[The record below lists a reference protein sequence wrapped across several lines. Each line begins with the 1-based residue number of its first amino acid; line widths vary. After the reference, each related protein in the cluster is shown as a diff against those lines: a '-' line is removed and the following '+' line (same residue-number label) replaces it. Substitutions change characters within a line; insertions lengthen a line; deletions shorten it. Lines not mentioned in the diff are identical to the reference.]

1 MSTRNAMNRL
11 GPLLTIGF
19 ALTLVACG
27 GGSGSGDKMAADPSG
42 SGTADGSAVLR
53 VNGSTTVNPVV
64 TKAAEI
70 LHAERGMNITV
81 DTQGGSSGGIAALG
95 EGRVEVAMSS
105 RPVIGHDHTTYPKVD
120 FRPVRIGADAVALAV
135 NKDVWDGGVHALSRQ
150 QTQAIYEGKVDNWSA
165 VGGPD
170 EPIVFYDK
178 EPGRGTW
185 EVFAHWAYGNPDD
198 APLVSH
204 LEIGSNEE
212 GRTKV
217 SSTPGAITQL
227 SFAWTDRKTVF
238 PLAVVTDEG
247 QTVAP
252 TPATVADGS
261 YPISRQ
267 LLVITDGAPS
277 PAAKELIDFLLSPR
291 GQQVVRDAGY
301 VPLAAEKG
309 VAATGET
316 AAAGT
321 GAAAASAPAAGS

>member
-1 MSTRNAMNRL
+1 MSTRNAINRL
-11 GPLLTIGF
+11 GLLLTIGF
-19 ALTLVACG
+19 TASLAVGLAACG
-27 GGSGSGDKMAADPSG
+27 GSGPGKTAGDDRADDASGS
-42 SGTADGSAVLR
+42 DGAVLR

-70 LHAERGMNITV
+70 LHDERGLDITV

-95 EGRVEVAMSS
+95 EGRAEVAMSS
-105 RPVIGHDHTTYPKVD
+105 RPVIDHDRTTYQQVD

-135 NKDVWDGGVHALSRQ
+135 NKDVWEGGVHALSRKQ
-150 QTQAIYEGKVDNWSA
+150 VQGIYEGRIESWSE

-185 EVFAHWAYGNPDD
+185 EVFAHWAYGDPDD

-227 SFAWTDRKTVF
+227 SFAWTDGETVF
-238 PLAVVTDEG
+238 PLAVVTDDG
-247 QTVAP
+247 TTVAP

-277 PAAKELIDFLLSPR
+277 PVAQELIDFLLSDR
-291 GQQVVRDAGY
+291 GQQVVQDAGY
-301 VPLAAEKG
+301 VPLAA
-309 VAATGET
+309 VAENGDGDEP
-316 AAAGT
+316 
-321 GAAAASAPAAGS
+321 AAS

>member
-1 MSTRNAMNRL
+1 MAGRTILSRL
-11 GPLLTIGF
+11 SILSAI
-19 ALTLVACG
+19 ALTLSLAACG
-27 GGSGSGDKMAADPSG
+27 GSGGGRSGEGRSADASGSSD
-42 SGTADGSAVLR
+42 SAGVLR

-64 TKAAEI
+64 TRAAEI
-70 LHAERGMNITV
+70 LHAERGLDITV

-95 EGRVEVAMSS
+95 EGRAEVAMSS
-105 RPVIGHDHTTYPKVD
+105 RPVIDHDHTTYRQVD

-135 NKDVWDGGVHALSRQ
+135 NKDVWEGGVHALSRQ
-150 QTQAIYEGKVDNWSA
+150 QVQGIYEGRIDNWSE

-185 EVFAHWAYGNPDD
+185 EVFAHWAYGDPDD

-227 SFAWTDRKTVF
+227 SFAWTDGETVF
-238 PLAVVTDEG
+238 PLAVVTDDG
-247 QTVAP
+247 TTVAP
-252 TPATVADGS
+252 TPETVADGS

-267 LLVITDGAPS
+267 LLVITNGEPT
-277 PAAKELIDFLLSPR
+277 PVAKELIDFLLSPR
-291 GQQVVRDAGY
+291 GQQVVQDAGY
-301 VPLAAEKG
+301 VPLAAVTANG
-309 VAATGET
+309 VAD
-316 AAAGT
+316 AGT
-321 GAAAASAPAAGS
+321 PSDDVPADPATAP